1 MNKIFLLSFLSFTF
15 LLATDVNRD
24 FNFIK
29 KKIQTIK
36 EAESKFDTKRE
47 YFNNELY
54 MQLELIENEKE
65 ANYQIL
71 EDIKNEKE
79 AVLRERQELEKLKDD
94 IILSIDN
101 KMVNVYSKMRARK
114 AAKILSKLYKLN
126 KKDAL
131 NIIMRINERQLRAIF
146 SSMKKEVAAKI
157 TESIDNKKDFNNEQ

>member
-1 MNKIFLLSFLSFTF
+1 MKKLLTLPFLLVSTIY
-15 LLATDVNRD
+15 ATDVNRD

-54 MQLELIENEKE
+54 MQLELIETEKE
-65 ANYQIL
+65 NNYKIL
-71 EDIKNEKE
+71 EDIKLEAEKVE
-79 AVLRERQELEKLKDD
+79 LSKIELEKLKDD

-114 AAKILSKLYKLN
+114 AAKILSKLYTMN

-131 NIIMRINERQLRAIF
+131 NIIMRINERQLVSIF
-146 SSMKKEVAAKI
+146 AAMKKDIAAKI
-157 TESIDNKKDFNNEQ
+157 TKSIDNKKDFGNE

>member
-1 MNKIFLLSFLSFTF
+1 MKKIFILL
-15 LLATDVNRD
+15 LLNISILQATDVNRD

-29 KKIQTIK
+29 KKIQNIK

-65 ANYQIL
+65 NNYKIL
-71 EDIKNEKE
+71 EEIKQEAEKIE
-79 AVLRERQELEKLKDD
+79 ITRKKLEKLKDD

-114 AAKILSKLYKLN
+114 AAKILSKLYSIN

-131 NIIMRINERQLRAIF
+131 NIIMRINERQLRKIF
-146 SSMKKEVAAKI
+146 SSMKKEMAAKI
-157 TESIDNKKDFNNEQ
+157 TESIDNKKDFKDE